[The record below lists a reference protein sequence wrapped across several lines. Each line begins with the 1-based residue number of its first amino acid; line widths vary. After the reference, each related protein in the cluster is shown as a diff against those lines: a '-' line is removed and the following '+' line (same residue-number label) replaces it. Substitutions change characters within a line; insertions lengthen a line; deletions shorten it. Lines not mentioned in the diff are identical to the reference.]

1 MNSQLKDTEKNW
13 WGQEL
18 EDGKKGNL
26 WQTQG
31 LGSGKVSRGRRKLRR
46 TEILSLICSLSKH
59 SSGYTGPGT
68 MLDTRNQDDGE

>member
-1 MNSQLKDTEKNW
+1 MLTDDGEGVAVGRQIINSQLKDTEKNW
-13 WGQEL
+13 WGREL

-46 TEILSLICSLSKH
+46 T
-59 SSGYTGPGT
+59 
-68 MLDTRNQDDGE
+68 